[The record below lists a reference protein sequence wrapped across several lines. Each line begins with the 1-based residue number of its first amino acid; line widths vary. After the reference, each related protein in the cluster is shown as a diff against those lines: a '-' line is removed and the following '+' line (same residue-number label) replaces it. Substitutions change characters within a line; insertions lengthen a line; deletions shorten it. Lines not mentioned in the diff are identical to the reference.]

1 MAESFGS
8 ACHGAGRLLARGAAR
23 KVATGASVLKSLHA
37 RGIALRAASVSAVV
51 EEMPEAYKDVADVV
65 SVVERAGLA
74 TRVARLEP
82 MIVVK
87 G

>member
-1 MAESFGS
+1 MTSP
-8 ACHGAGRLLARGAAR
+8 
-23 KVATGASVLKSLHA
+23 K
-37 RGIALRAASVSAVV
+37 GISLRAASVAGLV

-65 SVVERAGLA
+65 DVVERAGIA
-74 TRVARLEP
+74 RRVARLEP